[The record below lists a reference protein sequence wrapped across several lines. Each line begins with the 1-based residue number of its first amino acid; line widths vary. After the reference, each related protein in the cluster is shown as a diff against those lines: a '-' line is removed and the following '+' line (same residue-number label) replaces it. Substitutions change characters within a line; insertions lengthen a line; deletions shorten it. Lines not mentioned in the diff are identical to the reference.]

1 MFPFSGPAG
10 IHIYLEITDAY
21 SYDEQKSAIGEGIME
36 KPFALQ
42 DGDALL
48 VVDMQNCFLPGGNLA
63 IPGSDRVIKPVNR
76 MIRFFEHRGLPL
88 AFSRD
93 WHPADH
99 VSFKEQGGPWP
110 THGVAGTDDAA
121 FSPAL
126 DLPVTAAVFSKAT
139 TKNSEEYSAFLAKN
153 ETGMTFQSWLEKH
166 AIKRVWIGGLATD
179 YCVLNT
185 VADLRQAGYAVIVLT
200 DTVHAVNVTAGD
212 GERALAEMAAQGA
225 EMVETDQVKA

>member
-1 MFPFSGPAG
+1 MMSPN
-10 IHIYLEITDAY
+10 
-21 SYDEQKSAIGEGIME
+21 SAIGEGIME
-36 KPFALQ
+36 KQYALQ
-42 DGDALL
+42 NGDALI

-76 MIRFFEHRGLPL
+76 MIRIFEHRGLPL

-99 VSFKEQGGPWP
+99 ISFKEQGGPWP
-110 THGVAGTDDAA
+110 AHGVAGTEDAA

-139 TKNSEEYSAFLAKN
+139 EKNSEEYSAFLAKTDN
-153 ETGMTFQSWLEKH
+153 GITLQSWLEKH
-166 AIKRVWIGGLATD
+166 KIKRVWIGGLATD

-185 VADLRQAGYAVIVLT
+185 VADLRKAGYAVFVLT
-200 DTVHAVNVTAGD
+200 DAVHAVNVTTGD
-212 GERALAEMAAQGA
+212 GERALAEMASQGA
-225 EMVETDQVKA
+225 EMVKTSQVED